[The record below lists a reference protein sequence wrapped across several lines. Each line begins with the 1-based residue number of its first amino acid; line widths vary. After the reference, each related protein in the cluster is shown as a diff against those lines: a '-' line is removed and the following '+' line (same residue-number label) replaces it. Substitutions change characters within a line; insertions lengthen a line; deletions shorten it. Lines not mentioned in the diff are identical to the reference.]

1 MSDDDLPEKAPEQ
14 RVKRFTPLK
23 KLSRWRRISIG
34 MYTPPRSAVVY
45 GEQKLD
51 ATEILELIPQLRE
64 RSGERVSVS
73 HVVVKI
79 IGDMLAAYP
88 HYNVTL
94 RRRKFFMRR
103 TADVFMQ
110 VAIREGQGDLGGITL
125 REVNT
130 KTVTAL
136 AREVKERAEKVRQR
150 QDKEFEK
157 GKQSLERTPA
167 LLMPLV
173 IRFAD
178 ILSNDLGVNLSFIG
192 VKPDAWGGCMVTN
205 VGSFGLSHGYAPL
218 VPASRVP
225 MLVLLGAIRD
235 EPVVR
240 DGQIVIRPMLTTT
253 GTFDHRVYDGLNLA
267 QINDFIKSRFEQPDW
282 LRAELA
288 ALE

>member
-1 MSDDDLPEKAPEQ
+1 MSDDLPEKAAPQ
-14 RVKRFTPLK
+14 RLKRFTKLTQ
-23 KLSRWRRISIG
+23 LSRWRRTSIG
-34 MYTPPRSAVVY
+34 IHTPPTSAVVY

-51 ATEILELIPQLRE
+51 ASQVLELIPRLRDK
-64 RSGERVSVS
+64 SGERVSVS

-79 IGDMLAAYP
+79 LGDMLARFP

-94 RRRKFFMRR
+94 RRRKFYMRR

-110 VAIREGQGDLGGITL
+110 VAIKEGQGDLGGITI
-125 REVNT
+125 REVDT
-130 KTVTAL
+130 KSVVTL
-136 AREVKERAEKVRQR
+136 AREVAERAEKVRQHLD
-150 QDKEFEK
+150 QDFEK
-157 GKQSLERTPA
+157 GKRSLERTPA
-167 LLMPLV
+167 LLMPFV

-178 ILSNDLGVNLSFIG
+178 LLTNDLGLNLSAIG

-218 VPASRVP
+218 IPAARVP

-240 DGQIVIRPMLTTT
+240 DGQIVIRPLLTTT

-267 QINDFIKSRFEQPDW
+267 QINDFVKTRFEQPDW

-288 ALE
+288 ALG